1 MRESRNPGPTLKP
14 IPVQNTDCTTGGA
27 TLSVICL
34 RKCTLLSPSVCRS
47 GHSFAICKT
56 CFSNVDVMTPRT
68 GAGVKKIL
76 KKCTSLPRILIY
88 CCIISSY
95 ICDPSLGGCDDG
107 RFMRDCW
114 PLI

>member
-47 GHSFAICKT
+47 GHLRFAKHVFPT
-56 CFSNVDVMTPRT
+56 RYVGVMTPRT
-68 GAGVKKIL
+68 GPGVKKML
-76 KKCTSLPRILIY
+76 KSVLRCHE
-88 CCIISSY
+88 SS
-95 ICDPSLGGCDDG
+95 
-107 RFMRDCW
+107 FTVV
-114 PLI
+114 